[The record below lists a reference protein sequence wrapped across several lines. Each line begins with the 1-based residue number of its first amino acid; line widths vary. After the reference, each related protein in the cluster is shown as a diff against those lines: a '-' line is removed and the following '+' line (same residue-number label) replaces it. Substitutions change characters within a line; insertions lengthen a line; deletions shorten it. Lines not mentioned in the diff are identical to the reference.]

1 MIKITKASVED
12 VNKIYNNIKQCADDM
27 AKNGLKHWI
36 PYYSVDNI
44 RKDILNNNVFLVNY
58 EDNNIG
64 NFILI
69 SNDNELYIS
78 KFAIIPSYEN
88 KGIGSKCLR
97 FIEDYAKQNRFK
109 SIKLDVYDKSAGAII
124 FYQKN
129 GYKIIGE
136 KPTRRFNV
144 KIMQKELKEI

>member
-1 MIKITKASVED
+1 MIKITKANMED
-12 VNKIYNNIKQCADDM
+12 ANKIYNNIKQCADDM
-27 AKNGLKHWI
+27 AKKGLEHWI
-36 PYYSVDNI
+36 PYYSENSI
-44 RKDILNNNVFLVNY
+44 KEDILNNNVFLVNF

-69 SNDNELYIS
+69 ANNNELYIS
-78 KFAIIPSYEN
+78 KFAIIPNYEN
-88 KGIGSKCLR
+88 RGIGTKCLK
-97 FIEDYAKQNRFK
+97 FIEDYAKQNRYEL
-109 SIKLDVYDKSAGAII
+109 IKLDVYDKSVGAIK

-136 KPTRRFNV
+136 KPTRRFKV

>member
-58 EDNNIG
+58 DKIE
-64 NFILI
+64 LERRI
-69 SNDNELYIS
+69 SMRDVISDFDKEAYQYNQLYFETYQYMMEHDMLEGKLFLVDCTNLTLNEQVE
-78 KFAIIPSYEN
+78 KVKDIIM
-88 KGIGSKCLR
+88 K
-97 FIEDYAKQNRFK
+97 
-109 SIKLDVYDKSAGAII
+109 
-124 FYQKN
+124 
-129 GYKIIGE
+129 
-136 KPTRRFNV
+136 
-144 KIMQKELKEI
+144 